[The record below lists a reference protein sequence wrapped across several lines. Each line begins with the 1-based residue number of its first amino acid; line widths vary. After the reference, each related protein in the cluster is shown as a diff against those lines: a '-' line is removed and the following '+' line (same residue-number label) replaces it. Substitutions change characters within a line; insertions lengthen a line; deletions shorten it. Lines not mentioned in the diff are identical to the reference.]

1 MRKIK
6 TIKKAFICFII
17 VFLITG
23 CTDQTTLNNQIK
35 KAVNRAITCQF
46 DEDTTNNCQKK
57 YYSYYLRRNVGR
69 VSADEISNIFKIS
82 GNIASLSLDITSI
95 VNNSILLDSDES
107 TIRDIGTLENP
118 IYSDLS
124 RFTDSSGQ
132 SIPYKLAVAKM
143 EDNDYF
149 VMIQTSQFIFIAS
162 TTADTCADTIYDM
175 ILLLRSCKV
184 DKEDLI
190 LDYASDNI
198 ITYSTSVVT
207 LFEDVVPESGY
218 LIDYID
224 SWKNDTSFV
233 VIDNRPQE
241 ETVIDTNTNTD
252 SDIDIQ
258 QDENSQANQ
267 TEQEED
273 YGKVDR

>member
-1 MRKIK
+1 M
-6 TIKKAFICFII
+6 
-17 VFLITG
+17 
-23 CTDQTTLNNQIK
+23 
-35 KAVNRAITCQF
+35 
-46 DEDTTNNCQKK
+46 
-57 YYSYYLRRNVGR
+57 
-69 VSADEISNIFKIS
+69 
-82 GNIASLSLDITSI
+82 SLDITSI

-258 QDENSQANQ
+258 QDEDNQANQ

>member
-258 QDENSQANQ
+258 QDEDNQANQ

>member
-149 VMIQTSQFIFIAS
+149 VMIQTSHFIFIAS
-162 TTADTCADTIYDM
+162 NTADTCADTIYDM

-258 QDENSQANQ
+258 QDEDNQANQ